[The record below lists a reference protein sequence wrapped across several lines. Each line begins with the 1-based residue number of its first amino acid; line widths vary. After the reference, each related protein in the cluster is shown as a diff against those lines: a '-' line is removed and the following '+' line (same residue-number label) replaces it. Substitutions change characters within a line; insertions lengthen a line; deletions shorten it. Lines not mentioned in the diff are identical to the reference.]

1 MQFKFTVAL
10 AAFASISQAESS
22 WFESLR
28 MLNEELEDSSIVT
41 VEEPV
46 KIPYYERAQ
55 NVDEV
60 GWFRGSTYQGKT
72 RQDKMT
78 DLWGKVIED
87 TSGPKAFMWKHFDEA
102 FIQKSPHALCQ
113 RADEVQKGRK
123 KVQHTQGVVAKVKYV
138 AEPNNGLSG
147 ILGSGSDTALLRFSE
162 SMYLHEESAGL
173 TPSVAVKFLRDGM
186 KSANILAQPSF
197 KNSGSWN
204 FMKEPF
210 KTRVEMFDPAVDKIE
225 VATIEKKLLGGSNNP
240 YLVAVRE
247 SFEYNQDGS
256 EVPAEEIG
264 WIPYQVEFESEHYQ
278 FSDTRTGTPWYE
290 QLMSITADPERPLL
304 TVYALTAPLQ
314 LNGERVKIGS
324 IELDSQLT
332 TSVFGDERLYFQ
344 HLRGPQDKKL
354 YKKEWKQFDFKRT
367 EEHTSW
373 GRWAPATWPTT
384 NEEAKYKYMEQ
395 ERLFGCPFAWLLGI
409 HTEEDLINANL

>member
-113 RADEVQKGRK
+113 RTDEVQRGRK
-123 KVQHTQGVVAKVKYV
+123 KV
-138 AEPNNGLSG
+138 
-147 ILGSGSDTALLRFSE
+147 
-162 SMYLHEESAGL
+162 
-173 TPSVAVKFLRDGM
+173 
-186 KSANILAQPSF
+186 
-197 KNSGSWN
+197 
-204 FMKEPF
+204 
-210 KTRVEMFDPAVDKIE
+210 
-225 VATIEKKLLGGSNNP
+225 
-240 YLVAVRE
+240 
-247 SFEYNQDGS
+247 
-256 EVPAEEIG
+256 
-264 WIPYQVEFESEHYQ
+264 
-278 FSDTRTGTPWYE
+278 
-290 QLMSITADPERPLL
+290 
-304 TVYALTAPLQ
+304 
-314 LNGERVKIGS
+314 
-324 IELDSQLT
+324 
-332 TSVFGDERLYFQ
+332 
-344 HLRGPQDKKL
+344 
-354 YKKEWKQFDFKRT
+354 
-367 EEHTSW
+367 
-373 GRWAPATWPTT
+373 
-384 NEEAKYKYMEQ
+384 
-395 ERLFGCPFAWLLGI
+395 
-409 HTEEDLINANL
+409 

>member
-1 MQFKFTVAL
+1 M
-10 AAFASISQAESS
+10 
-22 WFESLR
+22 
-28 MLNEELEDSSIVT
+28 
-41 VEEPV
+41 
-46 KIPYYERAQ
+46 
-55 NVDEV
+55 
-60 GWFRGSTYQGKT
+60 
-72 RQDKMT
+72 
-78 DLWGKVIED
+78 
-87 TSGPKAFMWKHFDEA
+87 
-102 FIQKSPHALCQ
+102 
-113 RADEVQKGRK
+113 
-123 KVQHTQGVVAKVKYV
+123 VAKVKYV

-290 QLMSITADPERPLL
+290 QLMSITADP
-304 TVYALTAPLQ
+304 
-314 LNGERVKIGS
+314 
-324 IELDSQLT
+324 
-332 TSVFGDERLYFQ
+332 
-344 HLRGPQDKKL
+344 
-354 YKKEWKQFDFKRT
+354 
-367 EEHTSW
+367 
-373 GRWAPATWPTT
+373 
-384 NEEAKYKYMEQ
+384 
-395 ERLFGCPFAWLLGI
+395 
-409 HTEEDLINANL
+409 